1 MSVRDGFNF
10 GIGMFLSS
18 VLIFLIGLLIWFIV
32 FCSSTSSG
40 NIYDKY
46 TNTYKYGF
54 WLYWKN
60 TFIECFFCFLYF
72 LDMVLFD

>member
-32 FCSSTSSG
+32 FCIITADVNDSSSSTSSG

-54 WLYWKN
+54 
-60 TFIECFFCFLYF
+60 
-72 LDMVLFD
+72 

>member
-32 FCSSTSSG
+32 FCIISADVNDSSRRR
-40 NIYDKY
+40 
-46 TNTYKYGF
+46 
-54 WLYWKN
+54 
-60 TFIECFFCFLYF
+60 
-72 LDMVLFD
+72 

>member
-54 WLYWKN
+54 
-60 TFIECFFCFLYF
+60 
-72 LDMVLFD
+72 